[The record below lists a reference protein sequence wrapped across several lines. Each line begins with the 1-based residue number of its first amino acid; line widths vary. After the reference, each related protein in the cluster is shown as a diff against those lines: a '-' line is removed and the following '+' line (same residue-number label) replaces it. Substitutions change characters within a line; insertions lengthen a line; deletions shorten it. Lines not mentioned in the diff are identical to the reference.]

1 MDATKSCGTVQIE
14 SGACRQDRH
23 RRIARQRL
31 PRRSHYLPNLSADK
45 ANTPRLDLGD
55 EADTQGHKPLSEY
68 IANHE
73 TAMEHSHRYQAS
85 PTDEVAERLEH
96 HLDVHRQ
103 LYNHVRWDYENSP
116 TDDKPSEYDQN
127 NKLPEWKRK
136 WPVFSELHS
145 KAAQATVARFHRNLS
160 NLRKKKEKGYN
171 VGRLNRQAPTEYRSV
186 TYNQSGFDLDEKRG
200 RDRFA
205 YVHFSKIGW
214 VKIRYH
220 RPIPDHAT
228 IKEVTFKK
236 ETTGEWF
243 VSFGLETD
251 DADLPEKPD
260 VDSLDASNSVGV
272 DLGILSYIH
281 TSDGHTVDWLD
292 LEDEYERLRREQR
305 KLSRKEQ
312 RSNNYEKQRRE
323 VAKVKRH
330 IKRKVL
336 DYQHK
341 ITTWLVREYD
351 AVFVENLNVKGMLE
365 QSHNARNKQ
374 DAAWRQFITL
384 LEYKADLYGC
394 HVVQVEARGTTKEC
408 ARCGVDTAKP
418 IWVREHSCPSC
429 GFKTDRDANAAMNVL
444 QRGFCELGLGWPE
457 DTPVETAL
465 PTDTPDFQRVSAKRV
480 IEAGSPGA

>member
-1 MDATKSCGTVQIE
+1 M
-14 SGACRQDRH
+14 
-23 RRIARQRL
+23 
-31 PRRSHYLPNLSADK
+31 
-45 ANTPRLDLGD
+45 
-55 EADTQGHKPLSEY
+55 EY
-68 IANHE
+68 
-73 TAMEHSHRYQAS
+73 SHRYHAY
-85 PTDEVAERLEH
+85 PTGEVAERLEH

-116 TDDKPSEYDQN
+116 EDDKPSEYDQN
-127 NKLPEWKRK
+127 NKLPEWKRR

-145 KAAQATVARFHRNLS
+145 KAAQTTVARFHRNLS
-160 NLRKKKEKGYN
+160 NLRKKKQKGYN
-171 VGRLNRQAPTEYRSV
+171 VGRLKRQAPTEYRSV
-186 TYNQSGFDLDEKRG
+186 TYSQSGFDLNEKRD
-200 RDRFA
+200 RDRYA
-205 YVHFSKIGW
+205 YVRFSKIGW

-236 ETTGEWF
+236 ERTGEWF

-260 VDSLDASNSVGV
+260 VESLDASNSVGI
-272 DLGILSYIH
+272 DLGILNYIQ

-305 KLSRKEQ
+305 KLSRKEK
-312 RSNNYEKQRRE
+312 RSSNYEMQRKQ
-323 VAKVKRH
+323 VAKAKRH

-351 AVFVENLNVKGMLE
+351 AVFVEDLDVKRMLE

-384 LEYKADLYGC
+384 LEYKADLHGC
-394 HVVQVEARGTTKEC
+394 HVKQVEARGTTKEC
-408 ARCGVDTAKP
+408 ASCGVETAKP
-418 IWVREHSCPSC
+418 IWVREHSCPAC
-429 GFKTDRDANAAMNVL
+429 GFETDRDANAAMNVL
-444 QRGFCELGLGWPE
+444 QRGFSELGLGWPE
-457 DTPVETAL
+457 DTPVETVTA
-465 PTDTPDFQRVSAKRV
+465 TGTPEFQRVSARHV
-480 IEAGSPGA
+480 VETGSLGA